1 MVTKEQVIEA
11 IKTVIDPHIGVD
23 IYNIGL
29 IYDIKIDNED
39 VTIKMTLTNPACP
52 MAKSIIGNTK
62 TAVEKLEEVK
72 KVDIDL
78 VFDPPWT
85 PNMLSDDLKKRFGV
99 G

>member
-1 MVTKEQVIEA
+1 MVSKEQIIEG

-29 IYDIKIDNED
+29 IYDIKIEGEN
-39 VTIKMTLTNPACP
+39 VFIKMTLTNPACP

-62 TAVEKLEEVK
+62 SAVEKLEGVK
-72 KVDIDL
+72 KAEIEL

-85 PNMLSDDLKKRFGV
+85 PNMLSDELKKRFGV